1 MAYVCEIGTGQRA
14 YLDNQGKQTIV
25 TTASS
30 SLGQQQQSSQSFV
43 TGSWT
48 ASPES
53 FRNASARPKNTQNQ
67 TSRRTPQYS
76 VGSGVVGRKSQRW
89 EAVCSIRRSLRQW
102 ILRLRL

>member
-53 FRNASARPKNTQNQ
+53 FRNASGAIVKIT
-67 TSRRTPQYS
+67 TSQGQYFIQIQGNS
-76 VGSGVVGRKSQRW
+76 MSMMAESP
-89 EAVCSIRRSLRQW
+89 SSTLR
-102 ILRLRL
+102 